1 LRFPAPNILG
11 PLLAISLVSA
21 CGLKVSFPENTV
33 SFFSKVII
41 GAFIG
46 LRFDQNC
53 TKLLRDLT
61 WPAIIVSL
69 WMLGSSV
76 GCGMLLYH
84 FTNLPSTTALVG
96 STAGGI
102 TEMALLAMSLEAD
115 VASITILQVFRLAGS
130 MFIMPLLAARH
141 ASKRSGIILNN
152 GTLPCETDDLN
163 IWRYLVFVSLAFI
176 GGLMGT
182 LSRIPA
188 GTLLGSMLSVGLF
201 RALGMPM
208 WSPPKI
214 FQSIAQIGV
223 GITIGLYITKD
234 TLQQLYS
241 MLGPVLLLTTG
252 MIVCG
257 IILSYVL
264 KRITNWDWATCLLS
278 ASPAGLTQMG
288 AIADEMGANPIIVS
302 LMHTV
307 RLASILLVI
316 PLLVTILLD

>member
-1 LRFPAPNILG
+1 
-11 PLLAISLVSA
+11 
-21 CGLKVSFPENTV
+21 
-33 SFFSKVII
+33 
-41 GAFIG
+41 
-46 LRFDQNC
+46 
-53 TKLLRDLT
+53 
-61 WPAIIVSL
+61 
-69 WMLGSSV
+69 
-76 GCGMLLYH
+76 
-84 FTNLPSTTALVG
+84 
-96 STAGGI
+96 
-102 TEMALLAMSLEAD
+102 
-115 VASITILQVFRLAGS
+115 
-130 MFIMPLLAARH
+130 
-141 ASKRSGIILNN
+141 
-152 GTLPCETDDLN
+152 
-163 IWRYLVFVSLAFI
+163 
-176 GGLMGT
+176 MGT